1 MAQVGTSKATATSL
15 CYSAS
20 LQRPLRLSSKPGS
33 GLTSPSTSRSCRPL
47 LSLGEEPRELRRVR
61 EEEVYER
68 GDLLSPR
75 CLFPPL
81 QYCKWL
87 RGSALCLP
95 EPEDCPGD
103 EEAEDH
109 QPFPHEEVS

>member
-61 EEEVYER
+61 EEEVREGRPPFTQVLVPSSPVLQVASGER
-68 GDLLSPR
+68 SLST
-75 CLFPPL
+75 
-81 QYCKWL
+81 
-87 RGSALCLP
+87 
-95 EPEDCPGD
+95 
-103 EEAEDH
+103 
-109 QPFPHEEVS
+109 